1 MSLLVVFSLMSGC
14 STLTSKENSA
24 SNPRLASEAST
35 TAEQALPSRS
45 SQTGATDS
53 SSGTQQ
59 PTTSDA
65 QAQEQN
71 QDAQQTSKALTPKTI
86 PKRVFKAI
94 PTSTLESLLIAEF
107 AGQRRDFDKA
117 LEQYLGEARSSRYP
131 SVAQRALQIAQYT
144 GDYDS
149 AVEAAN
155 IWIQSAP
162 DSVEPHRQLAGLYI
176 SHQEFP
182 KALEE
187 FHHVYLL
194 TGVSHYELLAST
206 VALEPK
212 ESQEELHS
220 ALKTLATENR
230 YIHQIWTALGII
242 EQNLHL
248 PEMALSSYNS
258 ALEID
263 PTAIMPATFKAK
275 LLALKSDQEAALG
288 WVNQVREL
296 HPDHKGMK
304 LLQGRLLLRLLR
316 LKEARDVFADL
327 HQNYPDDA
335 TVLLSLSLIEFD
347 LGDDSAASH
356 HLNELLATGKHMS
369 EALFYSGMIA
379 RRSGDANQAFSLFSQ
394 VPAGHEFLDAH
405 SQASEL
411 LAESSG
417 LHSATE
423 YLRALREKH
432 PKYRIALTRIEARL
446 LITNRQLV
454 DAMLLYTN
462 SLEET
467 PNNTE
472 ILYSRAMLAGRM
484 GKLNMLEQD
493 LKKVINLEPDNAD
506 ALNALGYT
514 LIDGYGRLEEA
525 QPLLE
530 RAIEIDPDNP
540 AIIDSI
546 GWLYFLRGQYIASES
561 YLKRAYELILDHEI
575 AAHYGELL
583 WVTGRPDQAITVW
596 QKGLAS
602 EPDSDPINST
612 LQRLQV
618 VMPKKDPTKGAP
630 ATPNNQEN
638 ENTGPDSQPSTQA
651 APNKAAP
658 LKTGDRLE

>member
-1 MSLLVVFSLMSGC
+1 MTPASAIKRRILLPLLVVFFLMSGC
-14 STLTSKENSA
+14 SVLTSK
-24 SNPRLASEAST
+24 
-35 TAEQALPSRS
+35 QQSRS
-45 SQTGATDS
+45 DEANASDTSSHTEHSPSLHQSKPEDGSPNDTTSQAKTPASPAEDA
-53 SSGTQQ
+53 Q
-59 PTTSDA
+59 PTAAPSLPKPPKQPDF
-65 QAQEQN
+65 QAI
-71 QDAQQTSKALTPKTI
+71 PKT
-86 PKRVFKAI
+86 
-94 PTSTLESLLIAEF
+94 TLESLLIAEF

-117 LEQYLGEARSSRYP
+117 LEQYLGEARSNRYP

-155 IWIQSAP
+155 IWIESAP
-162 DSVEPHRQLAGLYI
+162 GSVEPHRQLAGLYI
-176 SHQEFP
+176 SNQEFP
-182 KALEE
+182 KALAE
-187 FHHVYLL
+187 FHKVYLL

-206 VALEPK
+206 VSLEPK

-220 ALKTLATENR
+220 ALKTLANENR

-275 LLALKSDQEAALG
+275 LLALKPDQETALG
-288 WVNQVREL
+288 WVNQVRSL

-316 LKEARDVFADL
+316 LEEARDVFADL
-327 HQNYPDDA
+327 NRNYPEDA

-347 LGDDSAASH
+347 LGDDTAASH
-356 HLNELLATGKHMS
+356 HLSELLATGKHMS

-405 SQASEL
+405 SQAAEL
-411 LAESSG
+411 LTERSG
-417 LHSATE
+417 LQAATE
-423 YLRALREKH
+423 YLRTLREKH

-462 SLEET
+462 SLQET

-561 YLKRAYELILDHEI
+561 
-575 AAHYGELL
+575 
-583 WVTGRPDQAITVW
+583 
-596 QKGLAS
+596 
-602 EPDSDPINST
+602 
-612 LQRLQV
+612 
-618 VMPKKDPTKGAP
+618 
-630 ATPNNQEN
+630 
-638 ENTGPDSQPSTQA
+638 
-651 APNKAAP
+651 
-658 LKTGDRLE
+658 